1 MAITVCAFNV
11 NNLFVRYKFGKKF
24 PGDMGEKSLV
34 GGDWGYLPIYQK
46 GMFELFSKEQ
56 RELAAKVIRRG
67 TAKKYP
73 DVLCLVEV
81 ESMLALREFNEQHLG
96 GYYDEAMLVDS
107 RDFRLIDVAILS
119 KRPITAVRSHV
130 DDQDNKGYVFSRDCL
145 EVEVATNDSGSKSV
159 RLYINHLKSKMAKND
174 AEAKAAAAKR
184 KRQAERVVQI
194 VKERHAGGAFKNDR
208 FVVLGDM
215 NDSPGSPPIAALTD
229 AGLEDMLARHASPD
243 DRWTHWY
250 KSENQVSQLDHVL
263 LSPALSKET
272 DGQLPVLE
280 RRGIGHRQKVAA
292 NIKAFHEDGT
302 EAAFQFPRFPGV
314 DHTQAA
320 SDHAAIFFEV
330 ASGGGGRG

>member
-1 MAITVCAFNV
+1 MAITICAFNV

-24 PGDMGEKSLV
+24 PGDMGTKSLV
-34 GGDWGYLPIYQK
+34 GEGWGYLPAYQK
-46 GMFELFSKEQ
+46 GLFELFSKEQ

-81 ESMLALREFNEQHLG
+81 ESMLALREFNDRHLG

-107 RDFRLIDVAILS
+107 RDFRLIDVAVLS

-130 DDQDNKGYVFSRDCL
+130 DDQDAKGYVFSRDCL
-145 EVEVATNDSGSKSV
+145 EVEVQTNDSGSRSV
-159 RLYINHLKSKMAKND
+159 RLYVNHLKSKMAKD
-174 AEAKAAAAKR
+174 EMEAQTGAAKR
-184 KRQAERVVQI
+184 KRQAERI
-194 VKERHAGGAFKNDR
+194 VEIIEERHAGAAFEKDR

-215 NDSPGSPPIAALTD
+215 NDSPGSPPLKALEK
-229 AGLEDMLARHASPD
+229 AGLEDMIGRHGDPD
-243 DRWTHWY
+243 AQWTHWY
-250 KSENQVSQLDHVL
+250 KSANQVSQLDHVL
-263 LSPALSKET
+263 LSPALTKET
-272 DGQLPVLE
+272 KGQLPELE

-302 EAAFQFPRFPGV
+302 PADFQFPRFPGV

-330 ASGGGGRG
+330 AS